1 MSLFFLAHA
10 VFAVLFFVGVVGY
23 CVWSRRLSACVAVVT
38 TDSKKY

>member
-10 VFAVLFFVGVVGY
+10 VFAALFLIGVIGY
-23 CVWSRRLSACVAVVT
+23 CVWSRRLSACAAVVS